1 MVWGRAPWTRHLE
14 PISSWTDHT
23 AACALQTHT
32 VSGENLLRCEH
43 TSRKGSCLWHSEGV
57 ATDDMLVGGEGRQE
71 AGRGKKEG
79 RRGEAEPPVPFHIHS
94 LLAKAK
100 GKPRK
105 G

>member
-1 MVWGRAPWTRHLE
+1 MTCWWPDKYRNEVLGL
-14 PISSWTDHT
+14 
-23 AACALQTHT
+23 
-32 VSGENLLRCEH
+32 
-43 TSRKGSCLWHSEGV
+43 GV
-57 ATDDMLVGGEGRQE
+57 GVDGRQE